1 MDFEENPGLFP
12 IGGASQTRDTRDF
25 EQQLRD
31 IDAAINYPN
40 QSPVTNATFPQVAN
54 TIPVSTPFPH
64 IEDIHLPTNQRVILG
79 DITNRALTQQK
90 SPISKSGTKTWKK
103 LARAKGVSTNH
114 AIGSSLSKRPS
125 IFLDEDGESDGEHK
139 KQRNINANIISVEAA
154 QQPRREP

>member
-1 MDFEENPGLFP
+1 MDIEENPGLFP

-40 QSPVTNATFPQVAN
+40 QSPVINATFPQVAN

-64 IEDIHLPTNQRVILG
+64 IEDVHEPTNQRVILG
-79 DITNRALTQQK
+79 NITNRALTQQK

-103 LARAKGVSTNH
+103 LARAKGVSTNN

-125 IFLDEDGESDGEHK
+125 IFLDEDEESDGEHK
-139 KQRNINANIISVEAA
+139 KQRSTNANIISVEAA